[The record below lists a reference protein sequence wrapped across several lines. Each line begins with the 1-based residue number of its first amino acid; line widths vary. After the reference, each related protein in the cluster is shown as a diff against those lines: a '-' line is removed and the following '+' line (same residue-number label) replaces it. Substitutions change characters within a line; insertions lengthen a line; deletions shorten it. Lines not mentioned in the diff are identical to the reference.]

1 MNRDVAGESTVT
13 ERFWV
18 TIPPAVRREAG
29 VEPGDM
35 IRWRVDDAGS
45 LSVELRRQPYGAF
58 DDLDA
63 VDIGESTDVADEM
76 DTEAVDFD

>member
-29 VEPGDM
+29 IEVGDT
-35 IRWRVDDAGS
+35 IRWWVDNDGS
-45 LSVELRRQPYGAF
+45 LSVELQRQQYGAF
-58 DDLDA
+58 DGLTA
-63 VDIGESTDVADEM
+63 VDIGEPTNAAD
-76 DTEAVDFD
+76 DHDNICRDF

>member
-45 LSVELRRQPYGAF
+45 LSVELSRQQYGAF
-58 DDLDA
+58 EGLTD
-63 VDIGESTDVADEM
+63 VDICEPTDAAD
-76 DTEAVDFD
+76 DHDNIGGDF

>member
-1 MNRDVAGESTVT
+1 MTPDVAGESTVT
-13 ERFWV
+13 ERFSV

-29 VEPGDM
+29 VEPGDT

-45 LSVELRRQPYGAF
+45 LSVELCRQEYGAF

-63 VDIGESTDVADEM
+63 VDIGEPTNVADDHDYITDEL
-76 DTEAVDFD
+76 